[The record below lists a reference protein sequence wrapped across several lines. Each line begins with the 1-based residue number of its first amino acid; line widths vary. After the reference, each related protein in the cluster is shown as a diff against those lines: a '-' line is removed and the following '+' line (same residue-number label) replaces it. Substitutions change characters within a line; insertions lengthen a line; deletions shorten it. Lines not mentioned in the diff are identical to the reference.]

1 MHMNVSAATE
11 IVLAAAVEVSE
22 SPDAEAIA
30 ASVLMAVRDQAVP
43 RCPIPQ
49 TDMQWGE
56 YILTE
61 TIRERLFNI
70 AALLNSKDK

>member
-1 MHMNVSAATE
+1 MLMDVPSAAE
-11 IVLAAAVEVSE
+11 IVLAAAIDVSE

-30 ASVLMAVRDQAVP
+30 AAVLMAIRDQAVP

-70 AALLNSKDK
+70 AALLNSRDK

>member
-1 MHMNVSAATE
+1 MNVPAAAE
-11 IVLAAAVEVSE
+11 IVLAAAIEASE

-43 RCPIPQ
+43 RCPNPK

-70 AALLNSKDK
+70 AALLSSKNK